1 MTANNC
7 NVIEKILIK
16 KDLFQQKKQTLQD
29 LTQSLNLAAIRCLC
43 KKFESEIKLANLL
56 KQGSMNKYMHFFKA
70 SLYYKVKHFQNMSS
84 LSLNVLI
91 DHFLNHERKTKT
103 TCITKV

>member
-1 MTANNC
+1 MQC
-7 NVIEKILIK
+7 ISKKLIK
-16 KDLFQQKKQTLQD
+16 EGFFQQKKQTLQD
-29 LTQSLNLAAIRCLC
+29 LTQSLHLAAIRCLC